1 MRPIARAACN
11 SGIDL
16 APLVIQES
24 SHMLH
29 RRDALQEN
37 VVMLLKGLVAPAE
50 VVEIIDSHFISP
62 VFPACLFERLTRQ
75 MQGATL
81 RLPCRTRRRQHRD
94 SVTGRLGGFLFSR

>member
-62 VFPACLFERLTRQ
+62 V
-75 MQGATL
+75 L
-81 RLPCRTRRRQHRD
+81 RDRGISYVMPRRTRDTRA
-94 SVTGRLGGFLFSR
+94 SRTSRAKISCFRA